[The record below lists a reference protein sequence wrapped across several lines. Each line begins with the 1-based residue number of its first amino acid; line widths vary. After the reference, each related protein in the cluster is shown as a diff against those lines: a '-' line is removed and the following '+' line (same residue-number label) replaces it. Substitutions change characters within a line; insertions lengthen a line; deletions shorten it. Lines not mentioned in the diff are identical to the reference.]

1 MRFWKKRLQRVAA
14 MVCSVALVA
23 SMMPTAAFAT
33 EPEPTPVVETAPTPE
48 PSESPESTDAAVTTP
63 APGTDADSTAAPEA
77 TPAGNTDDTKEPVE
91 SPEPSEE
98 PTDDTTESGEEGT
111 ETTDS
116 TTVPNEENVEQQVS
130 VPQTLAAAPAAD
142 GEPEV
147 QAEEIPQTAQCTCDS
162 KCTADSFNADCSI
175 CSADFGK
182 CAVPL
187 ADNNAGI
194 TTLTEN
200 IVSYIGATGEPQTLD
215 LNDDTNV
222 SLLKDT
228 VDSRIVSLE
237 KKPWYVFSGSCSAT
251 TYELNRDV
259 VNILLLDG
267 STLDMGAF
275 CPESQREG
283 VTLNIYAQ
291 SKGETAGKLILSSG
305 IIGENDENDFT
316 VNIYGGNIVANY
328 IEATNITIAGG
339 KIRNNEDGRNPFH
352 SVIGTKEANGVATV
366 KSITITGW
374 ADIDFDGTIGAI
386 WSGAGRS
393 NTVEKIHIGGSS
405 NVKVRGRF
413 FEAPGIGGDT
423 GSVIGEIIIDGG
435 TVVAQG
441 GDGGPGIGVSSI
453 AGNFGTRS
461 GSLGTITIAGG
472 TITAI
477 GGDKKYDGRGGPG
490 IGTTT
495 TPFDSIT
502 ISGGK
507 VTATGGYNAAGIG
520 SGINIFPNDI
530 CTGNSIVISGGEIT
544 ATGGAAGAPGIGV
557 CKNTTLRELTISG
570 GTVTATGADAA
581 PGIGSFGTK
590 CSITDVIIE
599 NSNVTAEGD
608 AGAGGDGIAG
618 VGDVTI
624 TNAAITSNDVEN
636 SVQAGG
642 TVRIEGKS
650 ADINLSGTKYAIDA
664 DNVTINQYATADL
677 SGGDTAIYAD
687 NVTINQHATAD
698 LSGGDTAIHAG
709 NVTINQ
715 YATADLSGG
724 DTAIHADNVTIDQY
738 ATAYLSGTKYAIDAG
753 KVTINQHATADLSG
767 GDTAIHAGNVT
778 INQYAT
784 AYLRGKNVAVDAN
797 SVTIGD
803 TIMLWAYT
811 SNGSKAAIEAKT
823 TLKNESEKDNT
834 YLATSGSEQ
843 YTSDLDPFV
852 RGENKLTS
860 AKWSF
865 EDPKLTLKKEGNAPY
880 CVDTKQSEI
889 TGNWA
894 CLYEAI
900 EEIVIS
906 PADITIYT
914 GGESGDTNNVEF
926 PIPIY
931 LVQKA
936 DGTTSELG
944 DTKFILDG
952 NSNQSY
958 TAEDLFEVRYYNEEG
973 EEITSDQSYGDFRAE
988 ITRKDAY
995 KNNDITTEHEQAVRF
1010 EPGTLRIRYVSSF
1023 TEATQ
1028 NLLTTQALKYSSENE
1043 KAEKAAQVE
1052 STGKAG
1058 ILLPQNTTI
1067 YLNGKT
1073 QYVYPDNATDHIALF
1088 FDELLPETAGGDNTT
1103 YTNMLITHA
1112 ANNGYT
1118 VSSQSSQIRYLDLVD
1133 TNNSNAWV
1141 SSSEGSEVFW
1151 PYPAGTDKDTEFQL
1165 LHFTGLHR
1173 EYRMNGVSLAD
1184 QVNASKI
1191 EVVQYTK
1198 TNTGIWFQ
1206 IGESGF
1212 SPFALAWK
1220 AQDVPDRNPDT
1231 PTGGDD
1237 GNNDNNNNN
1246 TNTNNQTTTVNVANQ
1261 AAAPAAAPAAAIP
1274 QTGDAMPVGLLGGLA
1289 AAAAAGFAAL
1299 FVIRK
1304 RKQNG

>member
-23 SMMPTAAFAT
+23 SMMPTAVFA
-33 EPEPTPVVETAPTPE
+33 EGDQ
-48 PSESPESTDAAVTTP
+48 DAGT
-63 APGTDADSTAAPEA
+63 GTDISTSASQSDENSAPDSGDTLPEDTNKTEDEKSNGSGVDSTVVTDEEEKPADTSVEDND
-77 TPAGNTDDTKEPVE
+77 AGNNNE
-91 SPEPSEE
+91 SV
-98 PTDDTTESGEEGT
+98 D
-111 ETTDS
+111 
-116 TTVPNEENVEQQVS
+116 
-130 VPQTLAAAPAAD
+130 
-142 GEPEV
+142 
-147 QAEEIPQTAQCTCDS
+147 EEINQITNS
-162 KCTADSFNADCSI
+162 M
-175 CSADFGK
+175 
-182 CAVPL
+182 PL

-215 LNDDTNV
+215 LNDSTKV
-222 SLLKDT
+222 ALLTDR
-228 VDSRIVSLE
+228 VDSGILSLVY
-237 KKPWYVFSGSCSAT
+237 KPWYVISGSCRAS
-251 TYELNRDV
+251 TYSIEDRDE

-267 STLDMGAF
+267 STLNLGTF
-275 CPESQREG
+275 CPESRMED

-291 SKGETAGKLILSSG
+291 SEGETAGKLILNSG
-305 IIGENDENDFT
+305 IIGENGFT
-316 VNIYGGNIVANY
+316 VNIYGGNIVTNC

-339 KIRNNEDGRNPFH
+339 TIRNNESASERNLYQ
-352 SVIGTKEANGVATV
+352 SVIGTKDGYGGATTV
-366 KSITITGW
+366 ESITITGW

-386 WSGAGRS
+386 LSAAGRS
-393 NTVEKIHIGGSS
+393 NTVKKIHIGGSS
-405 NVKVRGRF
+405 KVNVRGKF
-413 FEAPGIGGDT
+413 STAPGIGGDD
-423 GSVIGEIIIDGG
+423 GSVIGDIIIDGG
-435 TVVAQG
+435 TVVAKG
-441 GDGGPGIGVSSI
+441 ANAAPGIGVSTI
-453 AGNFGTRS
+453 AGNFYTPS
-461 GSLGTITIAGG
+461 GSLETIKIAGG
-472 TITAI
+472 TITATG
-477 GGDKKYDGRGGPG
+477 GGDEEYGRGGPG
-490 IGTTT
+490 IGTTA
-495 TPFDSIT
+495 TPFTSIT

-507 VTATGGYNAAGIG
+507 VTATGGYHAAGIG
-520 SGINIFPNDI
+520 SGINNFAHDI
-530 CTGNSIVISGGEIT
+530 LCTDDSIVISDGEII
-544 ATGGAAGAPGIGV
+544 ANGGAGAPGIGV
-557 CKNTTLRELTISG
+557 CQKTTLGELTISG

-581 PGIGSFGTK
+581 PGIGSFGEQ

-599 NSNVTAEGD
+599 NSNVT
-608 AGAGGDGIAG
+608 GAGGNGIAG
-618 VGDVTI
+618 VENVTI
-624 TNAAITSNDVEN
+624 K
-636 SVQAGG
+636 
-642 TVRIEGKS
+642 GKT
-650 ADINLSGTKYAIDA
+650 AKINLSGTKYAID
-664 DNVTINQYATADL
+664 
-677 SGGDTAIYAD
+677 
-687 NVTINQHATAD
+687 
-698 LSGGDTAIHAG
+698 AG

-724 DTAIHADNVTIDQY
+724 DTAIHAGNVTIDQY
-738 ATAYLSGTKYAIDAG
+738 ATAYLSG
-753 KVTINQHATADLSG
+753 
-767 GDTAIHAGNVT
+767 GDTAIHADN
-778 INQYAT
+778 
-784 AYLRGKNVAVDAN
+784 
-797 SVTIGD
+797 VTIGD

-811 SNGSKAAIEAKT
+811 SNGSKAIEAKT
-823 TLKNESEKDNT
+823 TLDNESGEDNT
-834 YLATSGSEQ
+834 YLATSGSVQ

-852 RGENKLTS
+852 PGENKLTS

-865 EDPKLTLKKEGNAPY
+865 EGTNLTLENEGNEPH
-880 CVDTKQSEI
+880 CVNTKQSEI

-900 EEIVIS
+900 VPRHIVIS

-926 PIPIY
+926 PRPIY

-958 TAEDLFEVRYYNEEG
+958 TAEELFEVRYYNEEG
-973 EEITSDQSYGDFRAE
+973 EEITSDESYGDFRAE
-988 ITRKDAY
+988 ITPKAAY
-995 KNNDITTEHEQAVRF
+995 KDNVITTEREQTVRF

-1088 FDELLPETAGGDNTT
+1088 FDELLPETADGDNTT

-1184 QVNASKI
+1184 QVNVSKI

-1212 SPFALAWK
+1212 SPFVLAWDNS
-1220 AQDVPDRNPDT
+1220 QPSGGEDEPS
-1231 PTGGDD
+1231 GGDD

-1261 AAAPAAAPAAAIP
+1261 AAAPAAAPAAVSVP
-1274 QTGDAMPVGLLGGLA
+1274 QTSDDMPIGALTAAAVA
-1289 AAAAAGFAAL
+1289 AAAALVGL
-1299 FVIRK
+1299 LVVRK
-1304 RKQNG
+1304 RRQK